1 MRLLATSAAATFS
14 SFCRPFSLTLD
25 SKPNSH
31 VSLATTL
38 SRHRFPRGQ
47 LFLLIISSLMRSIYA
62 RSACISDGQYLS
74 GHISSS
80 APIISDLCASS
91 APYYPDLSCVCRR
104 HLICLKKHQISSNS
118 LTVHTGQ
125 PGIEACTYSRP
136 KIKKGK

>member
-31 VSLATTL
+31 VLLATTL

-80 APIISDLCASS
+80 APIISDLCACQRAILSRPVVRLQTS
-91 APYYPDLSCVCRR
+91 FDLSEETSNKQQELDSADRTAGHRGV
-104 HLICLKKHQISSNS
+104 HL
-118 LTVHTGQ
+118 Q
-125 PGIEACTYSRP
+125 PP
-136 KIKKGK
+136 